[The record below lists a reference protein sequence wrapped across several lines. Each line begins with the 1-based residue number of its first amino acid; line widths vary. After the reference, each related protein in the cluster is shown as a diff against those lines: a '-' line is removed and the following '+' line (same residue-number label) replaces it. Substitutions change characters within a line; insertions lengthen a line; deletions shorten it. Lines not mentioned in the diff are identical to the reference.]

1 MVMSILK
8 FKKKEGCDCF
18 TITHNLNLAAMCE
31 CRLGEE
37 CFFTFVFVVLPLKKC
52 TPCYTF

>member
-31 CRLGEE
+31 SRLGEE